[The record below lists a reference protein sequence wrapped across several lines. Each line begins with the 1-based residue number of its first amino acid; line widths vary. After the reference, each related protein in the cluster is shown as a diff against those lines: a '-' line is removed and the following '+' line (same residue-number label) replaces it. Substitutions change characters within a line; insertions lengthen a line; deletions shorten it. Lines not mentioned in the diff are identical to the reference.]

1 MFVLRNSRIKRHS
14 VHFSNPIITCF
25 LKQEAAVWCEKVASL
40 RVTLQPGLKR
50 SFRGFKAAE
59 KVLYEGVLSGRA
71 INSIP
76 PNVFVFNY
84 SLHKILK
91 GKTYRQKVRGCHGIK
106 SSTVKHQKD
115 LWSEPSQLAVLWSEQ
130 QPSMNPTRPAFRR
143 KLAGEEEQASKQII
157 NTESINR
164 AHCTLVALLSL
175 TENIIVSRAVIQSCY
190 LLCYKPIKG
199 PQKQS

>member
-1 MFVLRNSRIKRHS
+1 MG
-14 VHFSNPIITCF
+14 
-25 LKQEAAVWCEKVASL
+25 SL
-40 RVTLQPGLKR
+40 GVTLQPGLKR

-59 KVLYEGVLSGRA
+59 KVLYDAVLSEGD
-71 INSIP
+71 INLMP
-76 PNVFVFNY
+76 LNVFVFNY

-106 SSTVKHQKD
+106 SSTVKHHKD
-115 LWSEPSQLAVLWSEQ
+115 LRSEPSQLAVLWSEQ
-130 QPSMNPTRPAFRR
+130 QPSMDPTRPAFHR
-143 KLAGEEEQASKQII
+143 KLAGEEERTSKQII

-190 LLCYKPIKG
+190 
-199 PQKQS
+199 